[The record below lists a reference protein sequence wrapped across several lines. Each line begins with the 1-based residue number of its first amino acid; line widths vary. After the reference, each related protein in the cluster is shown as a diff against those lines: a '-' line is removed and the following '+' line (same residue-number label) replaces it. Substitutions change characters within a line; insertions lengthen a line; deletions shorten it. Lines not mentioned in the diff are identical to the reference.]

1 MSEADERMY
10 RTIISNLTKPDD
22 RKAMHGFSAHFQVG
36 KQAQAD
42 FAKARETRLF
52 HAAEPALTQLFLEY
66 LTDIDQIDRYLS
78 NAEDPE
84 LLPSRESFV
93 RLVTADECSW
103 LRETLP
109 ELIDLIWKTDE
120 LYDAAAEEL
129 LSRIDAMYES
139 ISDRLLSG
147 KPFREVTGVVMDSG
161 DLHHH
166 GCSAAIITTDTGRFV
181 YKPHSMG
188 IDALAGDMI
197 RRFFSDVMKAPK
209 VCCAEDYGFA
219 EFISRHPADTESSA
233 RQYFHN
239 LGGLAAVVL
248 MLGSSDLHHT
258 NVLSDGCYPIIIDYE
273 LMMTPGSGNLKEGYD
288 REIAESLLY
297 SSLMPSRHGDTES
310 SILFAA
316 DDENQS
322 APVVNGIRKT
332 VPDEPDAFLAGFRTI
347 YRRIVSQKEE
357 LKSYLRSA
365 KPVYVRHIL
374 RGTDAYTILLEKLR
388 SKAWLKEHGVR
399 EALTDELNRAM
410 FRSGLEHA
418 EEIVASECDALL
430 RGDIPYFSIRTDSR
444 DLSADGTAVYPEYF
458 RNTCIDHICERI
470 DRMNEAELA
479 FEEALL
485 RKAMT
490 RVIRRVPVT
499 AEVCEPVRENRTRS
513 AKELQS
519 YAETVFTEILQDAVR
534 TPSGEFCW
542 FGTDYF
548 LRSGM
553 QLMNEGLM
561 DGTMGLAIFFAALHA
576 VTDDPKIKVQSG
588 ELLDGIL
595 KRQNARMKE
604 LSQAEVIYPNVESP
618 SLSSGLAGKLQ
629 ALVLIVRYL
638 GKDTVDILIRQMSE
652 VLLKCEFSHEE
663 LDVYNGL
670 AGLLRVLCQYDEL
683 FTQPGIPKLCEQIAD
698 KIAGAQNLSF
708 EDLHVWKTS
717 HTAWP
722 VSGAGHGQSG
732 VSATLYSAGKRLNRD
747 DLCQMAL
754 DGLRFERRIYS
765 EPLGA
770 WPDLRKARRSSNY
783 MTGYCSGAPGIG
795 LNALHAGYEHVD
807 WIISRA
813 IESVRKE
820 PLMYKDY
827 LCCGNSAA
835 VEFLLEAGRIMNRPN
850 LVQEANARM
859 TMVIERAETDGHY
872 HCVNHGLTNVYTPSL
887 FHGTAGI
894 GYEILR
900 LAYPE
905 RIESILL

>member
-10 RTIISNLTKPDD
+10 RTIICNLTKPDD
-22 RKAMHGFSAHFQVG
+22 RKAMPGFSAHFQLG

-42 FAKARETRLF
+42 FAQARETRLL
-52 HAAEPALTQLFLEY
+52 HASEPALTQLFLEY
-66 LTDIDQIDRYLS
+66 LNDIDQIDRYLS
-78 NAEDPE
+78 DTEDPK
-84 LLPSRESFV
+84 LMPYRESFV
-93 RLVTADECSW
+93 RMVTADECAW

-120 LYDAAAEEL
+120 IYDAAVQEL
-129 LSRIDAMYES
+129 LSRIDAMYEG
-139 ISDRLLSG
+139 ISDRLLNG
-147 KPFREVTGVVMDSG
+147 KPFREVTGVAMDSG

-166 GCSAAIITTDTGRFV
+166 GRSAAIITTDTGRFV

-188 IDALAGDMI
+188 IDVLAGDMI
-197 RRFFSDVMKAPK
+197 GRFFSDVMKAPK

-219 EFISRHPADTESSA
+219 EFIGSHPADTESSA
-233 RQYFHN
+233 KQYFHN

-258 NVLSDGCYPIIIDYE
+258 NVLSKGCYPIIIDYE
-273 LMMTPGSGNLKEGYD
+273 LMMTPGNGNIKEGYD

-297 SSLMPSRHGDTES
+297 TSLMPSRHGDTES

-322 APVVNGIRKT
+322 APVINGIRKT
-332 VPDEPDAFLAGFRTI
+332 VSDEPAAFLSGFRAI
-347 YRRIVSQKEE
+347 YRRIVSCKEE
-357 LKSYLRSA
+357 LKAYMRSA
-365 KPVYVRHIL
+365 EPVSVRHIL
-374 RGTDAYTILLEKLR
+374 RGTDAYTILLEKLH
-388 SKAWLKEHGVR
+388 SKAWLKDHVVR
-399 EALTDELNRAM
+399 EALSEELRRAM
-410 FRSGLEHA
+410 LRSGLKHA
-418 EEIVASECDALL
+418 DKIVTSECDALL

-444 DLSADGTAVYPEYF
+444 DLSADGTAVYTDYF
-458 RNTCIDHICERI
+458 RNTCMDHVCERI
-470 DRMNEAELA
+470 NRMNEADLE

-485 RKAMT
+485 KKAMT
-490 RVIRRVPVT
+490 RVIRRIPYT
-499 AEVCEPVRENRTRS
+499 EEVREPIRKEQTLS
-513 AKELQS
+513 AAALQS
-519 YAETVFTEILQDAVR
+519 HAEDIFTGILQDAVR

-553 QLMNEGLM
+553 HLMDEGLM
-561 DGTMGLAIFFAALHA
+561 DGTMGLAVFFAALHA
-576 VTDDPKIKVQSG
+576 VTNDPDIRTQSR
-588 ELLDGIL
+588 ELLDGL
-595 KRQNARMKE
+595 LERQRARMEE
-604 LSQAEVIYPNVESP
+604 LSQAAVIWPNVEST
-618 SLSSGLAGKLQ
+618 SLSIGLAGKLQ
-629 ALVLIVRYL
+629 ASVLIGRYL
-638 GKDTVDILIRQMSE
+638 GNDVVNKLIRQMAE
-652 VLLKCEFSHEE
+652 VLLKCDLRQEE
-663 LDVYNGL
+663 LDAYNGF

-683 FTQPGIPKLCEQIAD
+683 FAQPGIPELCEQIAD
-698 KIAGAQNLSF
+698 MIKDAQSLSY

-717 HTAWP
+717 LTAWP

-732 VSATLYSAGKRLNRD
+732 VSAALYSAGKRLNRD
-747 DLCQMAL
+747 DLCRMAL

-783 MTGYCSGAPGIG
+783 ITGYCSGAPGIG
-795 LNALHAGYEHVD
+795 LNALHAGYEHASWVVEH
-807 WIISRA
+807 A
-813 IESVRKE
+813 VESVRNE

-835 VEFLLEAGRIMNRPN
+835 VEFLLEAGGIMNRPD

-859 TMVIERAETDGHY
+859 TMVIGRAEKDGHY
-872 HCVNHGLTNVYTPSL
+872 HCVNHGLTNVFSPSL

>member
-10 RTIISNLTKPDD
+10 RTIICNLTKPGEC
-22 RKAMHGFSAHFQVG
+22 RQTTGSFTHFQIG
-36 KQAQAD
+36 TQALTDLAE
-42 FAKARETRLF
+42 ARENRLF

-66 LTDIDQIDRYLS
+66 LTDADQIDRYLS
-78 NAEDPE
+78 DPE
-84 LLPSRESFV
+84 DAELVPFRQSFV
-93 RLVTADECSW
+93 QLVSEEEGAW
-103 LRETLP
+103 LNETLP
-109 ELIDLIWKTDE
+109 ELIDLIRKTGEIFDAATDE
-120 LYDAAAEEL
+120 LFE
-129 LSRIDAMYES
+129 RTDAMYED
-139 ISDRLLSG
+139 ICDRLLSG
-147 KPFREVTGVVMDSG
+147 RRFCEVIDAVMDSG

-166 GCSAAIITTDTGRFV
+166 GRSAAIITTDTGRFV

-188 IDALAGDMI
+188 IDTFAGDMI
-197 RRFFSDVMKAPK
+197 VRFFSDVMKAPK

-219 EFISRHPADTESSA
+219 EFIGPHPADTESSA
-233 RQYFHN
+233 RQYFEN
-239 LGGLAAVVL
+239 LGGLAAAVL

-258 NVLSDGCYPIIIDYE
+258 NVLSEGCYPIIIDYE

-288 REIAESLLY
+288 REIVESLLY

-332 VPDEPDAFLAGFRTI
+332 VSDEPDAFLSGFRMI
-347 YRRIVSQKEE
+347 YRRIVNRKEE
-357 LKSYLRSA
+357 LTAYLRSA
-365 KPVYVRHIL
+365 APVSVRHIL

-388 SKAWLKEHGVR
+388 SPAWLRDHGVR
-399 EALTDELNRAM
+399 KALTEELNRAM
-410 FRSGLEHA
+410 TRSGLKHA
-418 EEIVASECDALL
+418 DKIVTSECDALL

-444 DLSADGTAVYPEYF
+444 DLSADGTAVYTDYF
-458 RNTCIDHICERI
+458 RNTCIDHVCARI
-470 DRMNEAELA
+470 DHMNEADLA

-485 RKAMT
+485 KKAMT
-490 RVIRRVPVT
+490 RVIRRIPYT
-499 AEVCEPVRENRTRS
+499 EDVREPIRKEQTLS
-513 AKELQS
+513 ADALQS
-519 YAETVFTEILQDAVR
+519 HAENIFTAILQDAVR

-553 QLMNEGLM
+553 HLMDEGLM
-561 DGTMGLAIFFAALHA
+561 DGTMGLAVFFAALHA
-576 VTDDPKIKVQSG
+576 VTNDSKIRTQSR
-588 ELLDGIL
+588 EVLDGL
-595 KRQNARMKE
+595 LERQRARMEE
-604 LSQAEVIYPNVESP
+604 LSQAAVIWPNVEST
-618 SLSSGLAGKLQ
+618 SLSIGLAGKLQ
-629 ALVLIVRYL
+629 ASVLIGRYL
-638 GKDTVDILIRQMSE
+638 GTNVVNELICQKAE
-652 VLLKCEFSHEE
+652 VLLKCDLRQEE
-663 LDVYNGL
+663 LDAYNGL

-683 FTQPGIPKLCEQIAD
+683 FAQPGIPELCEQIAD
-698 KIAGAQNLSF
+698 MIKDAQRLPY

-732 VSATLYSAGKRLNRD
+732 VSAALYSAGKRLNRD
-747 DLCQMAL
+747 DLCRIAL
-754 DGLRFERRIYS
+754 NGLRFERRIYS

-770 WPDLRKARRSSNY
+770 WPDLRKAQRSSNY

-795 LNALHAGYEHVD
+795 LNALHAGYEHAD

-813 IESVRKE
+813 VESVRKE
-820 PLMYKDY
+820 PLQYKDY
-827 LCCGNSAA
+827 LCCGNSASI
-835 VEFLLEAGRIMNRPN
+835 EFLLEAGRIMNRPD

-859 TMVIERAETDGHY
+859 TMVIGRAENDGHY
-872 HCVNHGLTNVYTPSL
+872 HCVNNGLTNVFSPSL

-900 LAYPE
+900 LAYPD